1 MDCRDPEAMDGN
13 IILTRG
19 FLHPCFVDS
28 GNPCRNDGDVACVDT
43 YGIMVKFFPNRIDD
57 ISTFHFQHFSVLQE
71 QSAMKVCTDAV
82 LFGAMAPVNRGDRVL
97 DIGAGTGILSLMAAQ
112 LGAAQVTAVELTQQ
126 GHEEARIN
134 FKNSPWAVRLEAVH
148 QAIQDFS
155 STAGREYDLVICN
168 PPFFENHSKT
178 TNSLRKIARH
188 NDQLSFA
195 DLIKSADQLL
205 SSQGLFYLLLPVHAV
220 EKFAAAALDA
230 GFYLIHQTD
239 FRGYTRNEANVSAL
253 TFSRTVTVFA
263 TNLMTI
269 YESHRVYTKDS
280 ERYLS
285 PFLLR
290 FTKN

>member
-1 MDCRDPEAMDGN
+1 M
-13 IILTRG
+13 
-19 FLHPCFVDS
+19 
-28 GNPCRNDGDVACVDT
+28 
-43 YGIMVKFFPNRIDD
+43 
-57 ISTFHFQHFSVLQE
+57 STFHFQQFSVIQK

-82 LFGAMAPVNRGDRVL
+82 LFGAMEPVNRVDRVL
-97 DIGAGTGILSLMAAQ
+97 DIGAGTGVLSLMAAQ
-112 LGAAQVTAVELTQQ
+112 LGAVQVTAVELTQK
-126 GHEEARIN
+126 GYEEAHIN
-134 FKNSPWAVRLEAVH
+134 FINSPWPDRLEAVH

-195 DLIKSADQLL
+195 DLIKSTDQLL

-230 GFYLIHQTD
+230 EFYLIHQTD
-239 FRGYTRNEANVSAL
+239 FRGYTRNEAKVCAL
-253 TFSRTVTVFA
+253 TFSRTAAVFA
-263 TNLMTI
+263 STLVTI
-269 YESHRVYTKDS
+269 YESHRVYTKES

-290 FTKN
+290 FTKNEAWKIKQTPMSD